1 VVKNLNVII
10 TNKYRDALA
19 DLDIEVIKKL
29 EGEYSV
35 DEIINTFKNFF
46 FQRMILDITSLKD
59 YKNIKT
65 LQQLSLSLDMDRV
78 ILLLDDSPEV
88 TDPEFLSDLISMRI
102 YNFTMNVEGV
112 KYLYN
117 NPNSYRDV
125 AQYHQLDTTHQIVT
139 DGGTVQQTTT
149 KVFEVGGMATVIG
162 VKNLTEGAGAT
173 SLVYMMR
180 NQLARNYNVV
190 AVEVDRRDFA
200 YFGDAKLISTTSA
213 MLNSVISSN
222 SRADVILVDMNKS
235 DIAEGLVSDI
245 IYLVEPSKIKL
256 NKLLSTNARAFVDC
270 KNKKLV
276 LNKSLLSK
284 SDLLDFEYETNTKV
298 FYNLP
303 PLYDQ
308 ENDNASLDAFLVKL
322 GFVRQS
328 AAETEKKK
336 GIFGL
341 FNE

>member
-1 VVKNLNVII
+1 MNVII
-10 TNKYRDALA
+10 ANRYKDALA

-46 FQRMILDITSLKD
+46 FQRMILDITALKN
-59 YKNIKT
+59 YKDIKT
-65 LQQLSLSLDMDRV
+65 LQQLSLSLDMDRL

-88 TDPEFLSDLISMRI
+88 TNPEFLSDLISMRI
-102 YNFTMNVEGV
+102 YNFTMNTEGI

-125 AQYHQLDTTHQIVT
+125 AQYHQLDTTHEVT
-139 DGGTVQQTTT
+139 TVATGVVNAGAT
-149 KVFEVGGMATVIG
+149 KVFEPTSTATVIG
-162 VKNLTEGAGAT
+162 FKNVTDGAGAT
-173 SLVYMMR
+173 SLVYMIK
-180 NQLARNYNVV
+180 NQLSRNYNVV
-190 AVEVDRRDFA
+190 AVEVDKRDFV
-200 YFGDAKLISTTSA
+200 YFGDPKLISTNSS
-213 MLNSVISSN
+213 MLGNVIASN
-222 SRADVILVDMNKS
+222 SKADAILVDMNKS
-235 DIAEGLVSDI
+235 DVAESLVNDV

-256 NKLLSTNARAFVDC
+256 NKLLSTNAKAFAQC
-270 KNKKLV
+270 RNKKMV
-276 LNKSLLSK
+276 LNKSLLSNH
-284 SDLLDFEYETNTKV
+284 DLLDFEYETNTKV

-308 ENDNASLDAFLVKL
+308 EKDNAALDAFLVKL

-328 AAETEKKK
+328 TEEAEKKK

-341 FNE
+341 FNG